1 LTRSLA
7 VADDCAAADLLF
19 HRVELCEEGLDMA
32 DWVSRTS
39 SRGQVDKAGALLVEW
54 WTGPAKPPDD
64 FSKWLHMVF
73 NWRSCHALPLNV
85 FQKTLR
91 VRASKVEPGAI
102 VAQRLKRFASIIN
115 KLARES
121 DMKLSQMQDLGGC
134 RAVLSSI
141 DAVYKLYEMYTAP
154 TAESAEISVKC
165 KDYIKEPKDDGYR
178 GIHIVGRYHPRIKNR
193 QLWDGQR
200 IEIQI
205 RTRLQHAFATAVE
218 TVTTFTRE
226 PLKFGGG
233 PDDWRRFFSLM
244 GSALAI
250 RENTALVP
258 GTPKEKQELVAEL
271 RQVAKQLK
279 VRPRLRGWADALQVL
294 PRQNIEK
301 GFRWLLLVLNTRE
314 NTVLVTGFTDKQKA
328 AENLEKLEL
337 SEDSDLDPVLVFVP
351 SINTLRTAYPNYY
364 ADTREFLKALRTA
377 LSRERKS

>member
-1 LTRSLA
+1 
-7 VADDCAAADLLF
+7 
-19 HRVELCEEGLDMA
+19 MA
-32 DWVSRTS
+32 DWVGRTS
-39 SRGQVDKAGALLVEW
+39 SKGQIDKAGTALVKW
-54 WTGPAKPPDD
+54 WTGPADQKYPDD
-64 FSKWLHMVF
+64 FGKWIHSVF

-102 VAQRLKRFASIIN
+102 VAQRLKRFASIMN
-115 KLARES
+115 KLTRES

-154 TAESAEISVKC
+154 TPELAEISVKC
-165 KDYIKEPKDDGYR
+165 KDYIKEPKEDGYR

-233 PDDWRRFFSLM
+233 PDDWKRFFSLM
-244 GSALAI
+244 GSALAT

-258 GTPKEKQELVAEL
+258 GTPKEKQELIAEL

-314 NTVLVTGFTDKQKA
+314 STVQVTGFVDKQKA

-337 SEDSDLDPVLVFVP
+337 SEDSDLDPVLVYVP
-351 SINTLRTAYPNYY
+351 LINTLRTAYPNYY